1 MTDGKL
7 ALLRL
12 AHREFVSVSA
22 SAEMLLSNGIDHEAA
37 DGETWIL
44 LKRMSEI
51 QTTADKIAARLEVVL
66 EKHADVEV
74 SEIY

>member
-37 DGETWIL
+37 DGETWVL
-44 LKRMSEI
+44 LKKMAKI
-51 QTTADKIAARLEVVL
+51 QTDADKIAARLEVVL
-66 EKHADVEV
+66 EKYADVEV